1 MSLWSF
7 FRAPKPPRA
16 PDFPAAANIAP
27 AQERRRRID
36 DAWHRLADHERRIRA
51 LEALAEQEVAA
62 LKGERD
68 AR

>member
-7 FRAPKPPRA
+7 FRAPKPPRP

-36 DAWHRLADHERRIRA
+36 DAWRRLADHERRIRA